1 MKKTSRYFK
10 YRTLAWLTTEIL
22 DLRVFMYF
30 TDFMFTKIKLVSFCQ
45 KKQNAESRFR
55 SFFRQVRVLRGVSW
69 WKTRFFFAK
78 LVWNEKTKQKQPDIL
93 ETVEKMKLWFL
104 MQSVLNSRFL
114 PEVLADWVEL
124 GSQSQRGNTTWKN
137 KILQK
142 RPFQAGWKRCRVTD
156 NPFGCNWWN
165 KMFDNK
171 VLHHCQYFTVIILY
185 FGILPLLCTCNFGIP
200 SLLAKIAWTCRCQA
214 LTKRWTLN
222 IEWVRQ
228 KRWKTS
234 DTSKTGKTHRIQ
246 RRNLRKLRKLVYVW
260 RLGIFC
266 EV

>member
-1 MKKTSRYFK
+1 MIDHRNPWSSSFHVFHWFHVYKDQSRFVLSKKNK
-10 YRTLAWLTTEIL
+10 TLKV
-22 DLRVFMYF
+22 VFV
-30 TDFMFTKIKLVSFCQ
+30 VSF
-45 KKQNAESRFR
+45 AR
-55 SFFRQVRVLRGVSW
+55 SGCSVECLGERHVF
-69 WKTRFFFAK
+69 FFFAK